1 MAEIEPR
8 GAEANRVERGEDF
21 LLAATTVIE
30 KFRKLLVDDTAFRHG
45 LRTLARG
52 VLKLTDVCGGDA
64 GQSQNG
70 EQIAVSLAA
79 VTPSSIAAVTP
90 LSGAIPPVAGTI
102 APSSG
107 ATTPTVAHERPLEAK
122 LKGVA
127 EKPPAPPRSSEPLP
141 PLTLGQP
148 GHHVEHEPVRK
159 LYRGG
164 PTTVEDLPLI
174 EQRSRLKSEGARWT
188 AKRRQLLD
196 TNADFQIEI
205 APMDRDLIRRA
216 KEIEE
221 CFLWMNYPQWQP
233 PADLSLLEDVAGC
246 FDALADAVA
255 LVRVIE
261 ADSEIDEESFDRAL
275 DLLAEAQSAVRVAT
289 GKVNFSNDTE
299 QMKTFSWLRS
309 TAADRQIMI
318 QRFMRLDDPADPT
331 KWQDLSARIAAIDA
345 QIQTGRRAE
354 KERRKLFNKA
364 RYLVEQLTK
373 GQGDVKYNWDT
384 LVQAIEGLIA
394 GGVPASNRELR
405 DILLPVVDDAPN
417 FDDIPPGLEQ
427 VLAEIDRY
435 LSTRPPAEEAKAEQ
449 QPSAEVVAAAKLLK
463 GRGAVLIGGDRRA
476 DAHEK
481 LVRAFQLSDLEWI
494 PTRAHE
500 SVSKFEAAVARPEVA
515 VVLLAIRWASHSYG
529 DVIKFCEE
537 TGKPLVRLPAGYNP
551 NQVAAQ
557 IMSQCGSRLK
567 GVGV

>member
-1 MAEIEPR
+1 MDDRDPHTAEPSKVESNKV
-8 GAEANRVERGEDF
+8 ELNKVERGEDF

-30 KFRKLLVDDTAFRHG
+30 KFRRLLVEDTAFRHG

-64 GQSQNG
+64 TNG
-70 EQIAVSLAA
+70 EQVTAPLAV
-79 VTPSSIAAVTP
+79 
-90 LSGAIPPVAGTI
+90 
-102 APSSG
+102 SSG
-107 ATTPTVAHERPLEAK
+107 AGDVSPRSSVGDTLASAAVAIAPESPLAAK
-122 LKGVA
+122 LKA
-127 EKPPAPPRSSEPLP
+127 AQEKPLAPPRPSEPLP
-141 PLTLGQP
+141 PLTLGQA
-148 GHHVEHEPVRK
+148 GHRVEPEPVRK
-159 LYRGG
+159 LYHGG

-174 EQRSRLKSEGARWT
+174 EQRARLKAEGARWSSR
-188 AKRRQLLD
+188 RRQLLD
-196 TNADFQIEI
+196 TNADFQLEI
-205 APMDRDLIRRA
+205 APTDRDLIRRA
-216 KEIEE
+216 KEIED

-233 PADLSLLEDVAGC
+233 PADLTLLADVAGC
-246 FDALADAVA
+246 FDALADAIA
-255 LVRVIE
+255 LVRTIE
-261 ADSEIDEESFDRAL
+261 ADSEIDDESFDAAL
-275 DLLAEAQSAVRVAT
+275 DFLAEAQSAVRVAT
-289 GKVNFSNDTE
+289 GKVNFTNDTE

-331 KWQDLSARIAAIDA
+331 KWQDLSARIASLDS

-364 RYLVEQLTK
+364 RYLCEQLTK
-373 GQGDVKYNWDT
+373 GQGDSDQHWRT
-384 LVQAIEGLIA
+384 LVQAVEGLIS
-394 GGVPASNRELR
+394 GGVLASNRELR

-417 FDDIPPGLEQ
+417 FDEIPPGLEQ

-435 LSTRPPAEEAKAEQ
+435 LSTRPAAEEAKVEH
-449 QPSAEVVAAAKLLK
+449 QPSVEVREAAKLLR

-481 LVRAFQLSDLEWI
+481 LVRAFELSDLEWI

-557 IMSQCGSRLK
+557 IMSQCGARLRS
-567 GVGV
+567 VGV